1 MGFMEE
7 FLVQHPESLLQTFNT
22 QNPLFK
28 FKIGHE
34 KKIFTY
40 LGPYMNRG
48 V

>member
-34 KKIFTY
+34 KKNIYIFGTIY
-40 LGPYMNRG
+40 E
-48 V
+48 